1 MTFFISMVVYA
12 RAGEAKE
19 TSPFTHTP
27 LSRGTYPAVA
37 GYLQRGSVVTG
48 KIKERWWKGVFYWNF
63 TKKSYRLSVSERL
76 SFLRIR

>member
-1 MTFFISMVVYA
+1 MTENQKKPPPSHILRSRGA
-12 RAGEAKE
+12 
-19 TSPFTHTP
+19 HTQ
-27 LSRGTYPAVA
+27 LSRTSSMRGNVA
-37 GYLQRGSVVTG
+37 TEKGELVTG